1 MSSDDELGDIQSGKQ
16 EDKKKDR
23 HDTFTIAFVVLN
35 IKNLVLKSS
44 GTVATG
50 VPMPMDWVNR
60 KDFIMANGDKPA
72 SQRTSEK
79 GNAAIDKD
87 WTIPIPAA

>member
-1 MSSDDELGDIQSGKQ
+1 MLKALEQGAFKLS
-16 EDKKKDR
+16 
-23 HDTFTIAFVVLN
+23 HDQ